1 MSPPLLAAD
10 RSQLLVVDLQERLV
24 PAMAGGAEAWPRAGI
39 LVEAARRLDVPVAA
53 SEQYPKGLG
62 PLVPEL
68 SDALGNA
75 VRFEKI
81 PFLLPCRPAA
91 VGALAAIRRTGRH
104 QLVLAGVEA
113 HVCVLQTALEAS
125 DRGYDVFVA
134 TDAVASRAERSRRY
148 GLPADGSLRRGARH
162 GRDGPVRMAPAGG
175 HGGLPVA
182 LSADPLTAIR
192 G

>member
-1 MSPPLLAAD
+1 MNPPLLAAG

-24 PAMAGGAEAWPRAGI
+24 PAMAGGAEAVAGAGI

-75 VRFEKI
+75 VRFEKSH
-81 PFLLPCRPAA
+81 FSCLADLPLSEH
-91 VGALAAIRRTGRH
+91 LAAIRRTGRH

-134 TDAVASRAERSRRY
+134 TDAVASRAERSRDMAFRRMEAC
-148 GLPADGSLRRGARH
+148 GVVLVTVEMVLFEWLQRAGTEAFRSLSR
-162 GRDGPVRMAPAGG
+162 
-175 HGGLPVA
+175 L
-182 LSADPLTAIR
+182 IR
-192 G
+192 